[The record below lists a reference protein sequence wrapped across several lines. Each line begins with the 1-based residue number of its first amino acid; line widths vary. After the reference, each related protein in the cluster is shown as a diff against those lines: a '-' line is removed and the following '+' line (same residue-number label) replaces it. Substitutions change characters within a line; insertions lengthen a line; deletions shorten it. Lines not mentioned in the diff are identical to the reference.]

1 MTPPPRRTYIDVLRG
16 IAVLVM
22 IEAHVIDSWTREP
35 DRHLHWFRQSMV
47 LGGFAA
53 PLFLF
58 MAGIGVAMSAG
69 SKARRLGDEHEAAR
83 MVRNRGLQIF
93 GLAFLFRLQ
102 SLVLSHGEAWTLLKV
117 DILNIMG
124 LAIAG
129 SALLWARLRGT
140 RARATAFA
148 ALTAA
153 IVLSTP
159 LVRSLSWLAP
169 LPDAVEAYIRPVP
182 GLTHFAIFPWA
193 AFVTAGVLVGLVLD
207 GARTPAE
214 DRTANLALGAA
225 GVALALVARWS
236 SFLPPLDPRS
246 AFWTTSASFFFIRL
260 GLMLAALPVAYLW
273 GRRPGAGKRWSP
285 LQLLGRSSLF
295 VYWIHVEMV
304 YGLVSLPL
312 HGAFSLQGAWIA
324 LGVFCLFMLACAAAK
339 ERLSNW
345 WKGGTASSLDV
356 RAHKP
361 YKSAGLEAH

>member
-1 MTPPPRRTYIDVLRG
+1 MTTTATRRSYLDVLRG

-22 IEAHVIDSWTREP
+22 IEAHVIDGWTREP

-83 MVRNRGLQIF
+83 LVRTRGLQIF

-102 SLVLSHGEAWTLLKV
+102 SLVLSHGGTWTLLKV

-124 LAIAG
+124 LAIVA
-129 SALLWARLRGT
+129 SALLWQALRGT
-140 RARATAFA
+140 RSRAIAFG

-153 IVLSTP
+153 IVFFSP
-159 LVRSLSWLAP
+159 LVRSLSWLAL
-169 LPDAVEAYIRPVP
+169 LPDAVEAYIRPIP
-182 GLTHFAIFPWA
+182 DLSNFPIFPWA
-193 AFVTAGVLVGLVLD
+193 AFVTAGVVVGLVLD
-207 GARTPAE
+207 TARTTDIERRVNIAI
-214 DRTANLALGAA
+214 GAA
-225 GVALALVARWS
+225 GVALVLIARRA
-236 SFLPPLDPRS
+236 SFLLPLDPRS
-246 AFWTTSASFFFIRL
+246 AFWTTSASFFFIRV
-260 GLMLAALPVAYLW
+260 GTMLAALSLAYVW
-273 GRRPGAGKRWSP
+273 EQRATAGKHSSP

-304 YGLVSLPL
+304 YGLMSLPL
-312 HGAFSLQGAWIA
+312 HHAFSLRGAWIA
-324 LGVFCLFMLACAAAK
+324 LGVFSLFMLACAAAK

-345 WKGGTASSLDV
+345 WKGGTVSPGKTFAY
-356 RAHKP
+356 AGT
-361 YKSAGLEAH
+361 SAGGVKP